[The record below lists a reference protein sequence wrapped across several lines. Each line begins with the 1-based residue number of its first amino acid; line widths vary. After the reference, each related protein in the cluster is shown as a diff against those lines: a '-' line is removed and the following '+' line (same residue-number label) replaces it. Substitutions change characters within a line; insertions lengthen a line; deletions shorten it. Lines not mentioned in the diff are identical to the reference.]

1 MNSAPLKATDLQGK
15 VVLIG
20 LWTYTCINW
29 VRTAP
34 YVQAWAE
41 QYREQGLVVI
51 GVHAPEFPF
60 EHDLD
65 NVRRAVKDLR
75 VDYPVAI
82 DHNFAIWQS
91 FRNPYWPAL
100 YFVDAK
106 GWVRHHHYG
115 EGEYERS
122 ERMIQRLLL
131 EAGRGR
137 TGQKRISVHTQGV
150 EAAADWSSLQ
160 SPDNYVGYARTEHF
174 ASPGWIKL
182 DAPHSYKAP
191 NRLALNHWAL
201 SGDWTIKS
209 KAIAL
214 NKANGC
220 ITYRFHA
227 RDLHLVMGPATPRT
241 PVQFRIR
248 MDGLPPG
255 AAHGLDV
262 DEQGNGTVTE
272 PRLHQLIRQPGSI
285 DDRQFE
291 IEFFNAGVE
300 VFAFTFG

>member
-1 MNSAPLKATDLQGK
+1 MAQAFDSAPGRFLGVRTGVLATVPSGLEIPAWQRAHAAVPLSFRRVLSSLDHASGWLNSAPLKATDLQGK

-150 EAAADWSSLQ
+150 EAAADWSILRLL
-160 SPDNYVGYARTEHF
+160 VG
-174 ASPGWIKL
+174 S
-182 DAPHSYKAP
+182 S
-191 NRLALNHWAL
+191 
-201 SGDWTIKS
+201 
-209 KAIAL
+209 
-214 NKANGC
+214 
-220 ITYRFHA
+220 
-227 RDLHLVMGPATPRT
+227 
-241 PVQFRIR
+241 
-248 MDGLPPG
+248 
-255 AAHGLDV
+255 
-262 DEQGNGTVTE
+262 
-272 PRLHQLIRQPGSI
+272 
-285 DDRQFE
+285 
-291 IEFFNAGVE
+291 
-300 VFAFTFG
+300 